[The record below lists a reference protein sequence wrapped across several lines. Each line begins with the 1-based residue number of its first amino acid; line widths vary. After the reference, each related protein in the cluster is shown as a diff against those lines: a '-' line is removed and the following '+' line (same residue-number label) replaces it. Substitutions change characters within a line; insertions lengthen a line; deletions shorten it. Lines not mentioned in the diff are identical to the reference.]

1 MYIGLKLDGTFE
13 SFKNE
18 AHLLENSS
26 QFEYLIFDCSSKLK
40 GPLHTIVKKK
50 NLHSFPDS
58 INVKLK
64 VDYQVPELPWNE
76 SNEYDMDIDISTST
90 ELFTVASMCHQYEA
104 FNSFMT
110 EMIDYHSDNIGSE
123 MDILIKEIEITYPVD
138 HKNRIDKFRYDYTIS
153 CKLLRKF
160 LNDHYMNMCC
170 DNFLKRKYLI
180 FKGSDY
186 YLSSHIPNDYDYIGI
201 GIAKAECFYLLS
213 KKKYERIEKIRS
225 IEVDIGVEEFSTYS
239 GELECHPTLE
249 FMMTDTSNI
258 IESMLF
264 IPQFLLIKITLPFE
278 HFTAYRS
285 SFKHYLK
292 LSIDCKDGL
301 VYNVFATDK
310 EIRDGVSLFKIINA
324 ITKI

>member
-1 MYIGLKLDGTFE
+1 MYIGLRLDGTFE

-18 AHLLENSS
+18 TSLLENSS

-64 VDYQVPELPWNE
+64 VDYHVPELPWNE
-76 SNEYDMDIDISTST
+76 SNEYDMDIDILTST
-90 ELFTVASMCHQYEA
+90 ELFTVASMCYQYES

-160 LNDHYMNMCC
+160 LNDHYMQMSC
-170 DNFLKRKYLI
+170 DSFMKNRYLI
-180 FKGSDY
+180 LKGNSF
-186 YLSSHIPNDYDYIGI
+186 YLTDVIPNDYDYIGI
-201 GIAKAECFYLLS
+201 SIQKAECFYLIS

-225 IEVDIGVEEFSTYS
+225 IEVEIGIEEFSTHTF
-239 GELECHPTLE
+239 EIECHETLE
-249 FMMTDTSNI
+249 FMMTDTMNI

-278 HFTAYRS
+278 KHTPAQNS
-285 SFKHYLK
+285 VKHYLK

-301 VYNVFATDK
+301 VYNVFATDS
-310 EIRDGVSLFKIINA
+310 EIRDGISLFKIINA